1 MFETITSGL
10 FLLTGL
16 LAIVRNIKI
25 NNLMQIALELR
36 VKKINTFDK
45 NILKKIHFMSIFT
58 IKKVKL
64 FCYTSS

>member
-45 NILKKIHFMSIFT
+45 NILKKNSFYVNIYN
-58 IKKVKL
+58 KKSQTFL
-64 FCYTSS
+64 LYF